1 MYQRWVL
8 DVVSCGA
15 STDYLTDAG
24 VSALGAGC
32 GLTQS
37 IYISGCNKVTDAG
50 MSVLGAG
57 CGLLQYINLR
67 DVEIA
72 IR

>member
-1 MYQRWVL
+1 MLRSIDLSNCNKV
-8 DVVSCGA
+8 
-15 STDYLTDAG
+15 TDAG

-32 GLTQS
+32 GLMQS
-37 IYISGCNKVTDAG
+37 VDISGCNKVTDAG

-67 DVEIA
+67 DVVTA

>member
-1 MYQRWVL
+1 MLR
-8 DVVSCGA
+8 
-15 STDYLTDAG
+15 
-24 VSALGAGC
+24 
-32 GLTQS
+32 S
-37 IYISGCNKVTDAG
+37 IDLSNCNKVTDAG

-67 DVEIA
+67 DVVTA